1 MYIDRCPE
9 RIVRTTEKITGG
21 EDLPLSP
28 RWRRTR
34 LRIES
39 LDGKVWTESMYT
51 IDGVVISGEEW
62 ARRKRWVRWPI
73 YGVVGWGV
81 GGLVYGFLGAEG
93 GE

>member
-1 MYIDRCPE
+1 ME
-9 RIVRTTEKITGG
+9 RITGR

-34 LRIES
+34 LKIES

-51 IDGVVISGEEW
+51 IDGVVISEEEW

-73 YGVVGWGV
+73 YGVVGCGV
-81 GGLVYGFLGAEG
+81 GGLVHGFLRVEAVES
-93 GE
+93 EAQW

>member
-1 MYIDRCPE
+1 M
-9 RIVRTTEKITGG
+9 VRTTENITGR

-28 RWRRTR
+28 RWRGTR

-39 LDGKVWTESMYT
+39 LDGKVWKGSMYT
-51 IDGVVISGEEW
+51 IDGVVISGGEW

-73 YGVVGWGV
+73 YGVVGCGV
-81 GGLVYGFLGAEG
+81 GGLVYGFLGVEG